1 MTHTPT
7 MPVGSSPG
15 SNKGTGTAL
24 RDLLSSVAQQ
34 VESHLSPSHGGSQ
47 HGRVGRR
54 RSRIRSWIVHGGDKD
69 KIKDKDKGDDVGD
82 NPLHF
87 TDTSDDDFASIDE
100 DHDGGGVDN
109 TRLNHVSQAGKK
121 KRRDEVYNH
130 PNPNPNLSLNSNSN
144 QTQNARSTLTTNK
157 ANKMHLLPDEIR
169 EEETVDMLTS
179 LMGDGF
185 DREVTRRI
193 LRKYDGNVD
202 KAAGA
207 LIEGE
212 RGEELVG
219 SVPLATSGQVQNQAW
234 SAVGTA
240 GGGGSNWA
248 VHVGTGTGTA
258 ATQMQTPSQIPQA
271 RIDAAPSALTG
282 RPNTPIIDLTLDDDP
297 DLQRAMQE
305 SMNTLHASGSQSQM
319 QVYAPSYTQTQSQS
333 LSQVYAPSQ
342 GQGQTTSQM
351 QVQSQPEGPVFGP
364 SERPPDPNW
373 AVVPSHQN
381 ESNDASF
388 LQNLNRAIEASLET
402 MGDSDALEPFPVEQQ
417 LRRDGCP
424 VVLRPSMHTMVYAAS
439 ILQGLF
445 YVPQVR
451 ERMACWR
458 PPVPTN
464 EVEAAPPMNGPDFT
478 LWVLSEIFTHMD
490 LARLCDLNVD
500 KRLPAFDIEPWDRP
514 TQPPGELS
522 RKFFA
527 RLSATLERAFLD
539 QFARAGQP
547 LPKPRLLHFQYG
559 SGISEPGE
567 LLQETSIVPI
577 DVNGGESNDLI
588 GRLSAQLS
596 RPQSEPCKQSVIF
609 EPSEVV
615 AFELVRSSSTSSTT
629 ANGGGIDRKAFRYPT
644 SIYLDQFLRENVEL
658 AQAKR
663 AQRQEMLE
671 EIQRL
676 VLHKKTLTQFDG
688 KDTLKDLRSTIF
700 YFENVAD
707 AENDPERGAS
717 IQATTRKLKGILNTI
732 EERFKITDKEIDALR
747 TQAETLLDCE
757 ELQRYKYDLRVVFVH
772 DGLYGRKHLYSYVH
786 DKSCWWKIADSLI
799 EKVPE
804 EVVLNDQ
811 AGLHLGAGPYLLFY
825 SQAIPESEDS
835 APMLPWMDDI
845 KDDVKAANREFL
857 SQLPPELVG
866 DIAIDE
872 EDASLPAFLV
882 RSCYGEEGVDVS

>member
-1 MTHTPT
+1 MTHKSTT
-7 MPVGSSPG
+7 GTGGSI
-15 SNKGTGTAL
+15 KGTGVL

-34 VESHLSPSHGGSQ
+34 VESHLHPSPTPGRHGQ
-47 HGRVGRR
+47 VGRR
-54 RSRIRSWIVHGGDKD
+54 RSRIRSWIVHDDKEL
-69 KIKDKDKGDDVGD
+69 KDKGRQGR
-82 NPLHF
+82 
-87 TDTSDDDFASIDE
+87 SDDDFADDIQIV
-100 DHDGGGVDN
+100 GVVGDN
-109 TRLNHVSQAGKK
+109 ASLRNVSHRK
-121 KRRDEVYNH
+121 KRYHSEEAH
-130 PNPNPNLSLNSNSN
+130 NPSSNSN
-144 QTQNARSTLTTNK
+144 ENKTRTRTQTQDATVNAGEAKSDK
-157 ANKMHLLPDEIR
+157 AKMHMLPDEIR
-169 EEETVDMLTS
+169 EEETVDMLTG
-179 LMGDGF
+179 LMGEGF
-185 DREVTRRI
+185 DREVARRI

-207 LIEGE
+207 LVEGE
-212 RGEELVG
+212 RGEEFIEP
-219 SVPLATSGQVQNQAW
+219 VPAPARVQSQGW
-234 SAVGTA
+234 PAVGTGNNA
-240 GGGGSNWA
+240 SSWPMA
-248 VHVGTGTGTA
+248 TGTGP
-258 ATQMQTPSQIPQA
+258 TQMPSHTPQT
-271 RIDAAPSALTG
+271 RLDVAPSALAG
-282 RPNTPIIDLTLDDDP
+282 RPNTPVIDLTVDEDAE
-297 DLQRAMQE
+297 LQRAMQE
-305 SMNTLHASGSQSQM
+305 SMSTLHSSSQSQL
-319 QVYAPSYTQTQSQS
+319 QAYVPSYTQSQAQLQAQS
-333 LSQVYAPSQ
+333 LSQMFAPSQ
-342 GQGQTTSQM
+342 GQSQTPNQI
-351 QVQSQPEGPVFGP
+351 QVESPEGPVFGP

-373 AVVPSHQN
+373 AIVPSHQN

-402 MGDSDALEPFPVEQQ
+402 MNDSDALEPFPVEQQ

-458 PPVPTN
+458 PPVPTD
-464 EVEAAPPMNGPDFT
+464 EDEAAPPMNGPDFT
-478 LWVLSEIFTHMD
+478 LWALSEIFTHMD

-500 KRLPAFDIEPWDRP
+500 KRLPAFSIEPWDRP

-522 RKFFA
+522 QKFFA
-527 RLSATLERAFLD
+527 MLSATLEKAFVD
-539 QFARAGQP
+539 QFARGGQP

-596 RPQSEPCKQSVIF
+596 KPQFEPGKQSVIF

-615 AFELVRSSSTSSTT
+615 AFELVRSSSNTSNTT
-629 ANGGGIDRKAFRYPT
+629 SGGGSDKKAFTYPK
-644 SIYLDQFLRENVEL
+644 SIYLDQFLRENIGL

-663 AQRQEMLE
+663 EQRQEIFGE
-671 EIQRL
+671 VQRL
-676 VLHKKTLTQFDG
+676 VSHKKTLTHFDS

-707 AENDPERGAS
+707 AEDDLERGTS

-732 EERFKITDKEIDALR
+732 EEEIKGSDSFYF
-747 TQAETLLDCE
+747 QASLVGDDDV
-757 ELQRYKYDLRVVFVH
+757 YDLRVVFVH
-772 DGLYGRKHLYSYVH
+772 DGFYGRKHLYSYVH

-799 EKVPE
+799 KKVLE
-804 EVVLNDQ
+804 EAVLNDQ

-825 SQAIPESEDS
+825 SRAIPESEGP
-835 APMLPWMDDI
+835 APVLPWMDDI

-872 EDASLPAFLV
+872 EDISLPIVVSPGPRVVKKGGAGD
-882 RSCYGEEGVDVS
+882 RMDVS